1 MTDLT
6 YIRDGLFTR
15 FMPETKAGEDAW
27 RIMAKADGVAA
38 VLTIHEQSVFKQL
51 RAAGYKIAK
60 AKPVKLSDD
69 DLLNELLN

>member
-6 YIRDGLFTR
+6 YITDGLFTR
-15 FMPETKAGEDAW
+15 FMPNTPQGEAVW
-27 RIMAKADGVAA
+27 RVMAKEDGVAA

-60 AKPVKLSDD
+60 AKPVALSDD
-69 DLLNELLN
+69 ELRELGI